1 VSWNNKETW
10 RDLKCAWVRNDGTLK
25 GLARYSVF
33 HPKSFCRVL
42 DVEDLPRKQHYCML
56 QVVVSVM
63 RGLNLDDLNVLEW
76 DGVINLAVSISLLSH
91 EYRHED

>member
-1 VSWNNKETW
+1 M
-10 RDLKCAWVRNDGTLK
+10 LK

-33 HPKSFCRVL
+33 HPKSFGRVL
-42 DVEDLPRKQHYCML
+42 DVVDLPRKQHYCML

-63 RGLNLDDLNVLEW
+63 MGLNLDDLNVLEW
-76 DGVINLAVSISLLSH
+76 DGVINLAGSISLLSH